1 MRRFSSSR
9 HTSPVVLAGAHD
21 SLTRHT
27 GTNAGPDGTILA
39 NGGRVLDVSA
49 MASTVKETRARAYR
63 AIDPIDWPEGSMS
76 LKS

>member
-1 MRRFSSSR
+1 VF
-9 HTSPVVLAGAHD
+9 LAGAHD
-21 SLTRHT
+21 SLMRHA

-39 NGGRVLDVSA
+39 NCGRVPNVGA
-49 MASTVKETRARAYR
+49 MAPTVKETRAHACR

>member
-1 MRRFSSSR
+1 VF
-9 HTSPVVLAGAHD
+9 LAGVRD
-21 SLTRHT
+21 SLMRHA

-39 NGGRVLDVSA
+39 NCGLVLNVSA

-63 AIDPIDWPEGSMS
+63 AIDPIVWPERSMS

>member
-1 MRRFSSSR
+1 MR
-9 HTSPVVLAGAHD
+9 HA
-21 SLTRHT
+21 

-39 NGGRVLDVSA
+39 NCGRVLNVSA

-63 AIDPIDWPEGSMS
+63 AIDPIVWPEGSMS

>member
-1 MRRFSSSR
+1 MR
-9 HTSPVVLAGAHD
+9 HA
-21 SLTRHT
+21 

-39 NGGRVLDVSA
+39 NGGRVPNVGA
-49 MASTVKETRARAYR
+49 MAPTVKETRAHAYR